1 MPRKKSNKN
10 NKNNGIYF
18 NKNDMYKSGIFK
30 SVKNRQYM
38 KYRSAY
44 EYAFF
49 EKLES
54 DPNVIKYLAEAI
66 HIPYVDIDLKK
77 RTYIPDVLVLYKDG
91 RMELCEVKPT
101 IMLKD
106 QNVQLKARAAI
117 RKIKSTGKNMSF
129 RFVTENDL
137 FKSNK
142 EYLAILDKIK

>member
-1 MPRKKSNKN
+1 MPRKKSK
-10 NKNNGIYF
+10 KNNGIYF
-18 NKNDMYKSGIFK
+18 NKNDMYKSGMYK
-30 SVKNRQYM
+30 SVKNRSYM

-49 EKLES
+49 EQLES
-54 DPNVIKYLAEAI
+54 DPNVIKYLSEPI
-66 HIPYVDIDLKK
+66 EIRYVDVDLKN

-101 IMLKD
+101 IMLRD
-106 QNVQLKARAAI
+106 LNVQLKAKAAI

>member
-1 MPRKKSNKN
+1 
-10 NKNNGIYF
+10 
-18 NKNDMYKSGIFK
+18 MYKSGMYK
-30 SVKNRQYM
+30 SVKNRSYM

-49 EKLES
+49 EQLES
-54 DPNVIKYLAEAI
+54 DPNVIKYLSEPI
-66 HIPYVDIDLKK
+66 EIRYVDVDLKK

-91 RMELCEVKPT
+91 RMELCEVKPA

-106 QNVQLKARAAI
+106 PNVQLKARAAV

-137 FKSNK
+137 FKNNK

>member
-1 MPRKKSNKN
+1 MYKN
-10 NKNNGIYF
+10 G
-18 NKNDMYKSGIFK
+18 MYKSM
-30 SVKNRQYM
+30 KNRSYM

-54 DPNVIKYLAEAI
+54 DPDVIKYLSEPI
-66 HIPYVDIDLKK
+66 EIKYIDVDLKK

-101 IMLKD
+101 IMLRD
-106 QNVQLKARAAI
+106 PNVQLKAKAAI

-137 FKSNK
+137 FKNNK

>member
-1 MPRKKSNKN
+1 MSRKKSK
-10 NKNNGIYF
+10 KNNGIYF
-18 NKNDMYKSGIFK
+18 NKNDMYKSGMYK
-30 SVKNRQYM
+30 SVKNRSYM

-49 EKLES
+49 EQLEF
-54 DPNVIKYLAEAI
+54 DPNVIKYLSEPI
-66 HIPYVDIDLKK
+66 EIRYVDVDLKK

-101 IMLKD
+101 IMLRD
-106 QNVQLKARAAI
+106 PNVQLKAKAAI

>member
-1 MPRKKSNKN
+1 MPRKKSK
-10 NKNNGIYF
+10 KNNGIYF
-18 NKNDMYKSGIFK
+18 NKNDMYKSGMYK
-30 SVKNRQYM
+30 SVKNRSYM

-49 EKLES
+49 EQLES
-54 DPNVIKYLAEAI
+54 DPNVIKYLSEPI
-66 HIPYVDIDLKK
+66 EIKYIDVGLKK

-101 IMLKD
+101 IMLRD
-106 QNVQLKARAAI
+106 TNVQLKAKAAI

>member
-1 MPRKKSNKN
+1 MPRKKSK
-10 NKNNGIYF
+10 KNNGIYF
-18 NKNDMYKSGIFK
+18 NKNDMYKNGMYK
-30 SVKNRQYM
+30 SMKNRSYM

-54 DPNVIKYLAEAI
+54 DPDVIKYLSEPI
-66 HIPYVDIDLKK
+66 EIKYIDVDLKK

-101 IMLKD
+101 IMLRD
-106 QNVQLKARAAI
+106 PNVQLKAKAAI

-137 FKSNK
+137 FKNNK

>member
-1 MPRKKSNKN
+1 MSRKKSK
-10 NKNNGIYF
+10 KNNGIYF
-18 NKNDMYKSGIFK
+18 NKNDMYKSGMYK
-30 SVKNRQYM
+30 SVKNRSYM

-49 EKLES
+49 EQLEF
-54 DPNVIKYLAEAI
+54 DPNVIKYLSEPI
-66 HIPYVDIDLKK
+66 EIRYVDVDLKK
-77 RTYIPDVLVLYKDG
+77 RTYIPDILVLYKDG

-101 IMLKD
+101 VMLRD
-106 QNVQLKARAAI
+106 PNVQLKAKAAI

>member
-1 MPRKKSNKN
+1 MSRKKSK
-10 NKNNGIYF
+10 KNNGIYF
-18 NKNDMYKSGIFK
+18 NKNDMYKSGMYK
-30 SVKNRQYM
+30 SVKNRSYM

-49 EKLES
+49 EQLES
-54 DPNVIKYLAEAI
+54 NPNVIKYLSEPI
-66 HIPYVDIDLKK
+66 EIRYVDVDLKK

-101 IMLKD
+101 IMLRDPK
-106 QNVQLKARAAI
+106 VQLKAKAAI

>member
-1 MPRKKSNKN
+1 MSRKKSK
-10 NKNNGIYF
+10 KNNGIYF
-18 NKNDMYKSGIFK
+18 NKNDMYKSGMYK
-30 SVKNRQYM
+30 SVKNRSYM

-49 EKLES
+49 EQLES
-54 DPNVIKYLAEAI
+54 DPNVIKYLSEPI
-66 HIPYVDIDLKK
+66 EIRYVDVDLKK

-101 IMLKD
+101 IMLRD
-106 QNVQLKARAAI
+106 PNVQLKAKAAI

>member
-1 MPRKKSNKN
+1 MPRKKSK
-10 NKNNGIYF
+10 KNNGIYF
-18 NKNDMYKSGIFK
+18 NKNDMYKSGMYK
-30 SVKNRQYM
+30 SVKNRSYM

-49 EKLES
+49 EQLEY
-54 DPNVIKYLAEAI
+54 DPNVIKYLSEPI
-66 HIPYVDIDLKK
+66 EIRYVDVDLKK

-101 IMLKD
+101 IMLRD
-106 QNVQLKARAAI
+106 PNVQLKAKAAI

-137 FKSNK
+137 FKNNK

>member
-1 MPRKKSNKN
+1 
-10 NKNNGIYF
+10 
-18 NKNDMYKSGIFK
+18 MYK
-30 SVKNRQYM
+30 SVKNRSYM

-49 EKLES
+49 EQLES
-54 DPNVIKYLAEAI
+54 DPNVIKYLSEPI
-66 HIPYVDIDLKK
+66 EIKYIDVDLKK

-101 IMLKD
+101 IMLRD
-106 QNVQLKARAAI
+106 TNVQLKAKAAI

>member
-1 MPRKKSNKN
+1 MPRKKSK
-10 NKNNGIYF
+10 KNNGIYF
-18 NKNDMYKSGIFK
+18 NKNDMYKSGMYK
-30 SVKNRQYM
+30 SVKNRSYM

-49 EKLES
+49 EQLES
-54 DPNVIKYLAEAI
+54 DPNVIKYLSEPI
-66 HIPYVDIDLKK
+66 EIKYIDVDLKK

-101 IMLKD
+101 IMLRD
-106 QNVQLKARAAI
+106 TNVQLKAKAAI